1 MDLQP
6 TASPLSRRRLLA
18 LSGATLAAGSAT
30 VLAACGAATDDEPSD
45 SEDAAAL
52 NRVLAQQLAVLEA
65 ARAASKGAPEQAAGA
80 IAALRNLR
88 DRSTQELAS
97 AITDLSGTATREPA
111 PQAVQAESAVEGLA
125 SQLDAAIAGQLA
137 VIGELSSDRRA
148 PVQRAITE
156 DAATLAILR
165 ATLGEPPAP
174 DAFVFGTAGGADA
187 ATAPAEE
194 GA

>member
-18 LSGATLAAGSAT
+18 LSGATLAAGSGT

-52 NRVLAQQLAVLEA
+52 NGVLAQQLAVLETA
-65 ARAASKGAPEQAAGA
+65 QAASKGAPEQAAAAITALEELRRSSIADLESA
-80 IAALRNLR
+80 IA
-88 DRSTQELAS
+88 
-97 AITDLSGTATREPA
+97 DLGGTATREPA
-111 PQAVQAESAVEGLA
+111 PQAAQAESAVEGLA
-125 SQLDAAIAGQLA
+125 RQLDAAIAEQLA
-137 VIGELSSDRRA
+137 VIADLSAERRA

-156 DAATLAILR
+156 DAATLAVLR
-165 ATLGEPPAP
+165 DTLGEPPAP
-174 DAFVFGTAGGADA
+174 DAFVFGAPADA

-194 GA
+194 AA